1 MARACIS
8 YNAIYTSLNTDETNL
23 SFDMNIIELRYH
35 LIPQRG
41 YVGSSTPSSVTI
53 FLSSEIS
60 MLFDIKKKFILVN
73 SNPILS
79 LCSEDIV
86 AHEVLSSLVL
96 YLKHYQ
102 IFSVDFRIYTVD
114 PR

>member
-1 MARACIS
+1 
-8 YNAIYTSLNTDETNL
+8 
-23 SFDMNIIELRYH
+23 
-35 LIPQRG
+35 
-41 YVGSSTPSSVTI
+41 
-53 FLSSEIS
+53 
-60 MLFDIKKKFILVN
+60 MLFDIRIKSILVN

-102 IFSVDFRIYTVD
+102 ILSVDFRIYILAPTVGKID
-114 PR
+114 KKHPYLEPNPKLRRHENGSDLCCHQHQTMIR